1 MKKRLRSFMALLAL
15 VACLTCALATPAQ
28 AAAAL
33 PHSKELQ
40 ESFGYSDSTRNL
52 LDNLWIALT
61 NYGGPYRC
69 KRAAER
75 SAIQTPGD
83 EPAEGAV
90 AVMRLYVQADDSKS
104 FLNLSGHAFL
114 DVTNVSDTNQTVGA
128 LTLSPNTSIS
138 LATYG
143 NQAEHAGLWYGLES
157 FLDVTG
163 RYNYSSYISVQTS
176 LNAEQL
182 AVLTQNLLDADHW
195 SALYN
200 CASFVEAMW
209 NSVCADTVQPALPC
223 SPATLQTSIKSLY
236 ARYYTN
242 CLRMKCSY
250 PVQYGVIPV
259 ASKKYA
265 S

>member
-40 ESFGYSDSTRNL
+40 ESFGYSDDTRHL

-69 KRAAER
+69 TQAAER
-75 SAIQTPGD
+75 STVQTPGD
-83 EPAEGAV
+83 EPAEDAV
-90 AVMRLYVQADDSKS
+90 VVLRLYVQADDSKS

-114 DVTNVSDTNQTVGA
+114 DVLNVSGTDQTVGA
-128 LTLSPNTSIS
+128 LDIAPGKTIS
-138 LATYG
+138 FGTYG
-143 NQAEHAGLWYGLES
+143 NQAEHAGLWYGLEGY
-157 FLDVTG
+157 LDVTG
-163 RYNYSSYISVQTS
+163 RFSYSRCISIQTS

-182 AVLTQNLLDADHW
+182 AVLSQNILNSDHW

-200 CASFVEAMW
+200 CASFVEALW
-209 NSVCADTVQPALPC
+209 NSVCSDTVQPALPC
-223 SPATLQTSIKSLY
+223 SPATLKTAVMKQY
-236 ARYYTN
+236 AAYYTN
-242 CLRMKCSY
+242 CLPLRWDY

-259 ASKKYA
+259 RSKTNV
-265 S
+265 